1 MTQTLE
7 VHISAPD
14 SATAERLAR
23 LLVEERLAA
32 CAQVLPDMTSYYRWD
47 GVVQADPECLI
58 LVKTTAARFDE
69 LAARVEQE
77 HPYETPEVV
86 AVPIVA
92 ANEAYA
98 AWLAEAVAPL
108 PE

>member
-1 MTQTLE
+1 MTEALE
-7 VHISAPD
+7 VHITTPD
-14 SATAERLAR
+14 SATAERIAR

-58 LVKTTAARFDE
+58 LAKTTPGRFDE

-77 HPYETPEVV
+77 HPYETPEVI
-86 AVPIVA
+86 AMPIVA
-92 ANEAYA
+92 ATEAYA
-98 AWLAEAVAPL
+98 AWLAEAVTRP